1 MIGDARIAV
10 DISNRL
16 YSSGIF
22 LSAIR
27 PPTVPKGTSRLRMTV
42 TAMHSKDDIDYL
54 ASKLKEIKEIYFG

>member
-10 DISNRL
+10 EISNRL

-27 PPTVPKGTSRLRMTV
+27 PPTVPKGTSRLRLTV
-42 TAMHSKDDIDYL
+42 TAMHSRDDIDYL
-54 ASKLKEIKEIYFG
+54 ASKLAEVKEKYLG